1 MRGTS
6 IFKVILIATGPTEW
20 ETPAP
25 APGSN
30 IPGSN
35 ILASNILA
43 SGSPA
48 SGRIQ
53 GNTDLPL
60 SADGLTCVEQQA
72 IAHPLLQGAIPG
84 AGEGVSGFGFERQ
97 SRYRSRR
104 VSREEGALLPG
115 AGVELHWIYCSPDE
129 ASRQTGAIFARAF
142 DGRIKPIE
150 ELAEMNLGL
159 WQGLMCDSVAER
171 YAKSYECWNQSPD
184 AVSIPDGET
193 LEQAA
198 ERMKHAVG
206 RLLRKADTDRPLV
219 LVLRSIMRGLCRRW
233 LTGLPLT
240 DWRTPGDRDMVTEL
254 NVNCAELAEPGR
266 RRRSIVA

>member
-1 MRGTS
+1 MRGPS
-6 IFKVILIATGPTEW
+6 ILKVILIATGPTEW
-20 ETPAP
+20 ETTGSSSP
-25 APGSN
+25 APGSGA
-30 IPGSN
+30 PGNSA
-35 ILASNILA
+35 ASH
-43 SGSPA
+43 
-48 SGRIQ
+48 RVQ

-60 SADGLTCVEQQA
+60 SADGLTGVEQQA
-72 IAHPLLQGAIPG
+72 MAHPLLPGQLPG
-84 AGEGVSGFGFERQ
+84 A
-97 SRYRSRR
+97 
-104 VSREEGALLPG
+104 GALLPG
-115 AGVELHWIYCSPDE
+115 AGIRWIYCSPDE
-129 ASRQTGAIFARAF
+129 ASVQTGAIFARAF

-206 RLLRKADTDRPLV
+206 RLLRKADADQPLV
-219 LVLRSIMRGLCRRW
+219 LVLRPIMRGLCRRW

-240 DWRTPGDRDMVTEL
+240 DWRTPGDGGMVTEL
-254 NVNCAELAEPGR
+254 NVNCAELAKPGR